1 MNPDQRQGFSVVSKF
16 LSCFLLHLIHEFDFP
31 RCQCPRSIQ
40 DSRKGD
46 LYDYDEVLVDV
57 VHEVFEVCINGSLGV
72 NSSLLVGQHMVKLHN
87 TYRNHLV
94 FLSTHKCVPKY
105 GIFYYLMDNHSD
117 KVVALSNVPPVITEL
132 GRVLVIPQTLN
143 S

>member
-1 MNPDQRQGFSVVSKF
+1 MNPDQRQSFRLVSKF
-16 LSCFLLHLIHEFDFP
+16 FSCFLLHLIHQFDFP

-40 DSRKGD
+40 DSRKSD

-57 VHEVFEVCINGSLGV
+57 VHEVFEVCINGGLGV
-72 NSSLLVGQHMVKLHN
+72 NSSLLVGQHVVKLNN

-94 FLSTHKCVPKY
+94 FLSTHKRVPKY
-105 GIFYYLMDNHSD
+105 GIFDYLLNDYSN
-117 KVVALSNVPPVITEL
+117 KVVTLSNVPPVITEL
-132 GRVLVIPQTLN
+132 RRVLVIPQTLN

>member
-72 NSSLLVGQHMVKLHN
+72 NSCLLVGQHMVKLHN

-105 GIFYYLMDNHSD
+105 GIFYYLLDNHSD

>member
-1 MNPDQRQGFSVVSKF
+1 VVSKF
-16 LSCFLLHLIHEFDFP
+16 FSCFLLHLIHQFDFP

-40 DSRKGD
+40 DSRKSD

-57 VHEVFEVCINGSLGV
+57 VHEVFEVCINGGLGV
-72 NSSLLVGQHMVKLHN
+72 NSSLLVGQHVVKLNN

-94 FLSTHKCVPKY
+94 FLSTHKRVPKY
-105 GIFYYLMDNHSD
+105 GIFDYLLNDYSN
-117 KVVALSNVPPVITEL
+117 KVVTLSNVPPVITEL
-132 GRVLVIPQTLN
+132 RRVLVIPQTLN

>member
-1 MNPDQRQGFSVVSKF
+1 MVSKF
-16 LSCFLLHLIHEFDFP
+16 FSCFLLHLIHQFDFP

-40 DSRKGD
+40 DSRKSD

-57 VHEVFEVCINGSLGV
+57 VHEVFEVCINGGLGV
-72 NSSLLVGQHMVKLHN
+72 NSSLLVGQHVVKLNN

-94 FLSTHKCVPKY
+94 FLSTHKRVPKY
-105 GIFYYLMDNHSD
+105 GIFDYLLNDYSN
-117 KVVALSNVPPVITEL
+117 KVVTLSNVPPVITEL
-132 GRVLVIPQTLN
+132 RRVLVIPQTLN

>member
-1 MNPDQRQGFSVVSKF
+1 VVSKF
-16 LSCFLLHLIHEFDFP
+16 LSCFQLHLIHEFDFP

-40 DSRKGD
+40 DSRKSD
-46 LYDYDEVLVDV
+46 LYYYYEVLVDV
-57 VHEVFEVCINGSLGV
+57 VHEIFEVCINGSLGV

-105 GIFYYLMDNHSD
+105 GIFYYLLDNHSD

-132 GRVLVIPQTLN
+132 GRILVIPQTLN

>member
-1 MNPDQRQGFSVVSKF
+1 VVSKF
-16 LSCFLLHLIHEFDFP
+16 FSCFLLHLIHQFDFP

-40 DSRKGD
+40 DSRKSD

-57 VHEVFEVCINGSLGV
+57 VHEVFEVCINGGLGV
-72 NSSLLVGQHMVKLHN
+72 NSSLLVGQHVIKLNN

-94 FLSTHKCVPKY
+94 FLSTHKRVPKY
-105 GIFYYLMDNHSD
+105 GIFDYLLNDYSN
-117 KVVALSNVPPVITEL
+117 KVVTLSNVPPVITEL
-132 GRVLVIPQTLN
+132 RRVLVIPQTLN

>member
-46 LYDYDEVLVDV
+46 LYDYYEVLVNV

-105 GIFYYLMDNHSD
+105 GIFYYLLDNHSD

>member
-1 MNPDQRQGFSVVSKF
+1 MNPDQRQGFRVVSKF
-16 LSCFLLHLIHEFDFP
+16 FSCFLLHLIHQFDFP

-40 DSRKGD
+40 DSRKSD

-57 VHEVFEVCINGSLGV
+57 VHEVFEVCINGGLGV
-72 NSSLLVGQHMVKLHN
+72 NSSLLVGQHVVKLNN

-94 FLSTHKCVPKY
+94 FLSTHKRVPKY
-105 GIFYYLMDNHSD
+105 GIFDYLLNDYSN
-117 KVVALSNVPPVITEL
+117 KVVTLSNVPPVITEL
-132 GRVLVIPQTLN
+132 RRVLVIPQTLN